1 MAISTTYTSNFS
13 DSIRE
18 DLIDVITNI
27 APDETV
33 ALSNF
38 GRASAD
44 QTVHSL

>member
-1 MAISTTYTSNFS
+1 MAVSTTYTGNFS

-38 GRASAD
+38 GRAKAE
-44 QTVHSL
+44 QTVHNL